1 MCVLFYSILVTGPT
15 STAAVCHIYCKGG
28 EDNVTDCD
36 IKLGCHCENVVGVS
50 CSKYNLL
57 TKLLSCCNH
66 VIH

>member
-50 CSKYNLL
+50 CSK
-57 TKLLSCCNH
+57 
-66 VIH
+66 